1 MQQKDLVVGFS
12 DLKDILI
19 QTYKIEK
26 PRDQIRLYFSFVG
39 TELRMHDYEDHEKAV
54 TVISDAGDIQP
65 KPGSF
70 GWRLINFAKK
80 VKTPRFYSMNFFNYT
95 AFFGFN

>member
-26 PRDQIRLYFSFVG
+26 PREQIRLYFSFVEE
-39 TELRMHDYEDHEKAV
+39 ELTMHDYEDHAKAIV
-54 TVISDAGDIQP
+54 LLQAGEVRLQT
-65 KPGSF
+65 GSF
-70 GWRLINFAKK
+70 GWRLVNF
-80 VKTPRFYSMNFFNYT
+80 VKGSRKPDALLNDLFQLYGFFRL
-95 AFFGFN
+95 